1 MFPYP
6 SVHGNE
12 LKQQRFEQFIEQ
24 AISAAQH
31 CEGSRPCAL
40 EAEGN
45 PAPCSHCDTC
55 HAPVCTDLGVASH
68 QCIYIQFLHIQQ
80 RVPSSFLRTV
90 HIKRPPPNPQAAA
103 WPSPAHAW
111 RAQTP
116 PRWGGG
122 ETISFIL
129 IQTLK
134 EIKLFAIELR
144 FRKKII
150 CNPSKLPCVH
160 SIHHHCTEGQEQRG
174 LSRKPEFTRP

>member
-55 HAPVCTDLGVASH
+55 HVPVCTDLGAASH
-68 QCIYIQFLHIQQ
+68 QCIYIQLLHVGSKQLSQ
-80 RVPSSFLRTV
+80 NS
-90 HIKRPPPNPQAAA
+90 
-103 WPSPAHAW
+103 AH
-111 RAQTP
+111 QTP
-116 PRWGGG
+116 STQPPGCCLAFPSTRMESSNTPTLGGG
-122 ETISFIL
+122 RNNQLYINS
-129 IQTLK
+129 
-134 EIKLFAIELR
+134 
-144 FRKKII
+144 
-150 CNPSKLPCVH
+150 NS
-160 SIHHHCTEGQEQRG
+160 
-174 LSRKPEFTRP
+174 

>member
-55 HAPVCTDLGVASH
+55 HMSHSRVHRLRGSFPPMHLHSAPA
-68 QCIYIQFLHIQQ
+68 Y
-80 RVPSSFLRTV
+80 
-90 HIKRPPPNPQAAA
+90 
-103 WPSPAHAW
+103 PAEGSKQLSQNSAH
-111 RAQTP
+111 QTP
-116 PRWGGG
+116 STQPPGCCLPFPSTRMESSNTPTLRGGRNNQLY
-122 ETISFIL
+122 INS
-129 IQTLK
+129 
-134 EIKLFAIELR
+134 
-144 FRKKII
+144 
-150 CNPSKLPCVH
+150 NS
-160 SIHHHCTEGQEQRG
+160 
-174 LSRKPEFTRP
+174 